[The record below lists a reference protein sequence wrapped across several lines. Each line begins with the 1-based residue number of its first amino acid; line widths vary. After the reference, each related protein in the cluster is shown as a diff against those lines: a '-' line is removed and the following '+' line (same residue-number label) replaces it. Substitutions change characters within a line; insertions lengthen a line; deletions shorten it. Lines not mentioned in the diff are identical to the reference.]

1 LQCFDFGTASFQ
13 FIALNTSGL
22 FLSLEPFG
30 YTNSPN
36 FCPRTPPPPEIPKKP
51 QSSRSSHSPLKSPMK
66 RPPLESSI
74 TIETTQG
81 PSVKESKMSEESEII
96 SALFLNSVQVAAVK
110 KDPSNI
116 LVVADNITSYRRNM
130 QTLSDLCTELENSQ
144 KDNSYYAKRI
154 GDLERDLDTANGT
167 IRLLQKLATHTLTLR
182 TIELPHP
189 PEFSGDCKKLPN
201 FIAKVRSKLAGE
213 NARFTDDQHKLR
225 YVYGYLKGNAQN

>member
-1 LQCFDFGTASFQ
+1 M
-13 FIALNTSGL
+13 
-22 FLSLEPFG
+22 P
-30 YTNSPN
+30 
-36 FCPRTPPPPEIPKKP
+36 
-51 QSSRSSHSPLKSPMK
+51 
-66 RPPLESSI
+66 
-74 TIETTQG
+74 
-81 PSVKESKMSEESEII
+81 EESEII

-116 LVVADNITSYRRNM
+116 LVVADNITSYRRDM